1 MYIKMYKYYHDY
13 DIFRLIM
20 PIIKPI
26 SDLRNN
32 FNEISEICHKNGEP
46 VFITKNGRGDL
57 VVMSLAKYEQIETI
71 LELYHKLGVAELQ
84 SGNLNGRVTH
94 SEMMNR
100 LRMRLNDQ

>member
-1 MYIKMYKYYHDY
+1 
-13 DIFRLIM
+13 M

-46 VFITKNGRGDL
+46 VFITKNGHGDL
-57 VVMSLAKYEQIETI
+57 VVMSIAKYEQII
-71 LELYHKLGVAELQ
+71 ALLELYQKLGVAELQ
-84 SGNLNGRVTH
+84 SGNPDGRVNH

-100 LRMRLNDQ
+100 LRKRLNE